1 MDINRDLENKVS
13 AHIKPILHN
22 RNEKLFTTATIRES
36 SVDEVDLMIDLNV
49 EEDSVRC
56 ADGKMSWEV
65 SVV

>member
-13 AHIKPILHN
+13 AYIKPIQHN
-22 RNEKLFTTATIRES
+22 RNEKLFTTAMIRES
-36 SVDEVDLMIDLNV
+36 SVDEVDLMIDLHV